1 MFVLLINPPWEKPS
15 DDNRARFKV
24 VSCLPSL
31 GLGYVAASLEK
42 AGVGVRILDLNIDR
56 IASGELAVYL
66 KNLEPRPLWC
76 GITSAATTLYAAF
89 DIAGICKKAFPE
101 AKTVMGGVQPTVT
114 PDLVLA
120 NDAVDYVVRGE
131 GETAMVELAKGNPV
145 ETILG
150 LSFKHEGRITHNP
163 DRPPIEDLNAI
174 PFPAY
179 HLFDIRKY
187 HPPEALFRRLP
198 AINLITARGCPF
210 RCTYC
215 ATQTIWPG
223 KLRLRSIEN
232 VIEELRILTQR
243 HGIRE
248 ISFSDDT
255 LVTMRPRIV
264 QLCEDILKKKIDITW
279 SCNAIVKFIDEDV
292 LRLMKRAGCHHIC
305 YGIESADVQI
315 LKNINKNISLA
326 DAERA
331 IRLTKKAGIA
341 CRASFMYGNPGE
353 TEESMRRTLDFAL
366 RTDPDFALFN
376 ITTPYPGTPMY
387 QWAKQNRYLLSEDLS
402 LFTAS
407 RCLLRLPTVTPEI
420 IEAATAH
427 AWKTFYKRP
436 RYMLGRLMRIRS
448 WYDVRAY
455 TKAFF
460 SLMRFGR
467 NKRDK

>member
-42 AGVGVRILDLNIDR
+42 AGLQVRILDLNIDR
-56 IASGELAVYL
+56 MTRRELAVYL
-66 KNLEPRPLWC
+66 EKMDPHPRWC
-76 GITSAATTLYAAF
+76 GITSAATTLYAAL

-101 AKTVMGGVQPTVT
+101 ARTVLGGVQPTVT

-120 NDAVDYVVRGE
+120 CEDVDYVVRGE
-131 GETAMVELAKGNPV
+131 GEEAMAELAKGNPS
-145 ETILG
+145 EKTLG
-150 LSFKHEGRITHNP
+150 LSFRQGGRIVHNP
-163 DRPPIEDLNAI
+163 DRPPIENLDMIA
-174 PFPAY
+174 FPAY
-179 HLFDIRKY
+179 HLFSIRKY

-198 AINLITARGCPF
+198 AINLITSRGCPF

-232 VIEELRILTQR
+232 VIDELKILTQR

-255 LVTMRPRIV
+255 LVTIRPRIV
-264 QLCEDILKKKIDITW
+264 QLCEDILKNKIDITW
-279 SCNAIVKFIDEDV
+279 SCNAIVKFIDEEV
-292 LRLMKRAGCHHIC
+292 LGLMKKAGCHHIC

-315 LKNINKNISLA
+315 LKNINKNIGLA

-331 IRLTKKAGIA
+331 IKLTKKAGIA

-366 RTDPDFALFN
+366 KTDPDFALFN

-387 QWAKQNRYLLSEDLS
+387 QWAKQNDYLLSEDLS

-407 RCLLRLPTVTPEI
+407 KCLMRLPTASPET

-436 RYMLGRLMRIRS
+436 RYMLGRLAKIRS

-455 TKAFF
+455 AKAFI
-460 SLMRFGR
+460 SLMRFG
-467 NKRDK
+467 NKKASK

>member
-1 MFVLLINPPWEKPS
+1 MNVLLINPPWEKPS

-42 AGVGVRILDLNIDR
+42 AGLQVRILDLNIDR
-56 IASGELAVYL
+56 MTRRELAVYL
-66 KNLEPRPLWC
+66 EKMDPHPRWC
-76 GITSAATTLYAAF
+76 GITSAATTLYAAL

-101 AKTVMGGVQPTVT
+101 ARTVMGGVQPTVT

-120 NDAVDYVVRGE
+120 CEDVDYVIRGE
-131 GETAMVELAKGNPV
+131 GEEAMVELAKGNPS
-145 ETILG
+145 EKTLG
-150 LSFKHEGRITHNP
+150 LSFRQGGRIVHNP
-163 DRPPIEDLNAI
+163 DRPPIENLDMIA
-174 PFPAY
+174 FPAY
-179 HLFDIRKY
+179 HLFSIRKY

-198 AINLITARGCPF
+198 AINLITSRGCPF

-232 VIEELRILTQR
+232 VIDELEILTQR

-255 LVTMRPRIV
+255 LVTIRPRIV
-264 QLCEDILKKKIDITW
+264 QLCEDILKNKIDITW
-279 SCNAIVKFIDEDV
+279 SCNAIVKFIDEEV
-292 LRLMKRAGCHHIC
+292 LGLMKRAGCHHIC

-331 IRLTKKAGIA
+331 IKLTKKAGIA

-366 RTDPDFALFN
+366 KTDPDFALFN

-387 QWAKQNRYLLSEDLS
+387 QWAKQNDYLLSEDLS

-407 RCLLRLPTVTPEI
+407 KCLMRLPTASPET

-436 RYMLGRLMRIRS
+436 RYMLGRLAKIRS

-455 TKAFF
+455 AKAFI
-460 SLMRFGR
+460 SLMRFG
-467 NKRDK
+467 NKKASK